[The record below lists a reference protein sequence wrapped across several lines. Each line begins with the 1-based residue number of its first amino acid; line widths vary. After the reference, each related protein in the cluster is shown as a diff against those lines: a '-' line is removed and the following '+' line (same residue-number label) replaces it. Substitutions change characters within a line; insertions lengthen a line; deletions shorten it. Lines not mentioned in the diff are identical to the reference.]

1 MTGTFGLFLLAVA
14 CVAFALAADIAQLIL
29 RVAAIL

>member
-1 MTGTFGLFLLAVA
+1 MPYFGTFLLAVA

-29 RVAAIL
+29 RAAAIL